1 MKKLITVLASCFLT
15 ATIFAQT
22 EMTKPEGLKI
32 GDMAPDINA
41 VNQDG
46 KNIQLKKLIAT
57 GDVVLVFYRGQ
68 WCPFCNKQLS
78 KINDSL
84 SFITAKGATVLTITP
99 ETAGNIKKTIEK
111 TKASYSIIEDKGMS
125 IMKSYK
131 VNFAVDE
138 NTIEKYKK
146 YGIDF
151 DKANGT
157 NGANLPVP
165 ATYIISKDG
174 KIKYAF
180 FNPDYRQRPS
190 VKEILDNL

>member
-1 MKKLITVLASCFLT
+1 MKKLITMLTLCFLT
-15 ATIFAQT
+15 LTIFAQIG
-22 EMTKPEGLKI
+22 MMKPEGLKI

-41 VNQDG
+41 VSQDG
-46 KNIQLKKLIAT
+46 KNIQLKKLLAT

-68 WCPFCNKQLS
+68 WCPFCNKHLS

-84 SFITAKGATVLTITP
+84 SFIIAKGATVLTITP
-99 ETAGNIKKTIEK
+99 ETAENIKKTIEK

-125 IMKSYK
+125 IMKNYK
-131 VNFAVDE
+131 VNFAIDE

-157 NGANLPVP
+157 NAANLPVP
-165 ATYIISKDG
+165 ATYIISRDG

>member
-46 KNIQLKKLIAT
+46 KNIQLKKLLAT

-138 NTIEKYKK
+138 NTIEKYKT

>member
-1 MKKLITVLASCFLT
+1 MKKLITMLTLCFLT
-15 ATIFAQT
+15 VTIFAQIG
-22 EMTKPEGLKI
+22 MMKPEGLKI

-41 VNQDG
+41 VSQDG
-46 KNIQLKKLIAT
+46 KNIKLKKLLAT

-84 SFITAKGATVLTITP
+84 SFIIAKGATVLTITP
-99 ETAGNIKKTIEK
+99 ETADNIKKTIEK

-125 IMKSYK
+125 IMKNYK
-131 VNFAVDE
+131 VNFAIDE
-138 NTIEKYKK
+138 DTIEKYKK

>member
-1 MKKLITVLASCFLT
+1 MKKSITMLTLCFLT
-15 ATIFAQT
+15 VTIFAQIG
-22 EMTKPEGLKI
+22 MMKPEGLKI

-41 VNQDG
+41 VSQDG
-46 KNIQLKKLIAT
+46 KNIKLKKLLAT

-84 SFITAKGATVLTITP
+84 SFIIAKGATVLTITP
-99 ETAGNIKKTIEK
+99 ETADNIKKTIEK

-125 IMKSYK
+125 IMKNYK
-131 VNFAVDE
+131 VNFAIDE
-138 NTIEKYKK
+138 DTIEKYKK

>member
-1 MKKLITVLASCFLT
+1 MKKLITMLTLCFLT
-15 ATIFAQT
+15 VTIFAQIG
-22 EMTKPEGLKI
+22 MMKPEGLKI

-41 VNQDG
+41 VSQDG
-46 KNIQLKKLIAT
+46 KNIQLKKLLAT

-84 SFITAKGATVLTITP
+84 PFIIAKGATVLTITP
-99 ETAGNIKKTIEK
+99 ETAENIKKTIEK

-125 IMKSYK
+125 IMKNYK
-131 VNFAVDE
+131 VNFAIDE

-174 KIKYAF
+174 KIKYVF

>member
-1 MKKLITVLASCFLT
+1 MKKTISFLSAILFSVLL
-15 ATIFAQT
+15 FAQT
-22 EMTKPEGLKI
+22 ETKYPEGLKV
-32 GDMAPDINA
+32 GDAAPDINA
-41 VNQDG
+41 TDQDG
-46 KNIQLKKLIAT
+46 KKVKLTELLAK

-84 SFITAKGATVLTITP
+84 SFITAKGATVVAITP
-99 ETAGNIKKTIEK
+99 EVADNIKKTLEK
-111 TKASYSIIEDKGMS
+111 TKAAYSILEDKGMA

-138 NTIEKYKK
+138 KTVEKYKG

-151 DKANGT
+151 DKANGS

-165 ATYIISKDG
+165 ATYIIGKDG
-174 KIKYAF
+174 KVKYAF
-180 FNPDYRQRPS
+180 FNPDYRQRAS

>member
-1 MKKLITVLASCFLT
+1 MK
-15 ATIFAQT
+15 
-22 EMTKPEGLKI
+22 
-32 GDMAPDINA
+32 N
-41 VNQDG
+41 
-46 KNIQLKKLIAT
+46 
-57 GDVVLVFYRGQ
+57 
-68 WCPFCNKQLS
+68 
-78 KINDSL
+78 
-84 SFITAKGATVLTITP
+84 
-99 ETAGNIKKTIEK
+99 
-111 TKASYSIIEDKGMS
+111 
-125 IMKSYK
+125 YK
-131 VNFAVDE
+131 VNFAIDE
-138 NTIEKYKK
+138 DTIEKYKK